1 MAFLV
6 TFKAAA
12 FLNSIPGRYLGSALT
27 PDNLVLQ
34 YTPLPAYSASRGL
47 APEEFKVLDQ
57 LGSCRPMAP
66 KFRYVNQRVKLH
78 VDTHLQ
84 PLS

>member
-1 MAFLV
+1 MACSAKRQ
-6 TFKAAA
+6 T
-12 FLNSIPGRYLGSALT
+12 NPGRYLGSALT

-34 YTPLPAYSASRGL
+34 YTLLPAYSASRGL

-57 LGSCRPMAP
+57 LGSRRLMAP
-66 KFRYVNQRVKLH
+66 KFRYINQRIQLH

-84 PLS
+84 PRN